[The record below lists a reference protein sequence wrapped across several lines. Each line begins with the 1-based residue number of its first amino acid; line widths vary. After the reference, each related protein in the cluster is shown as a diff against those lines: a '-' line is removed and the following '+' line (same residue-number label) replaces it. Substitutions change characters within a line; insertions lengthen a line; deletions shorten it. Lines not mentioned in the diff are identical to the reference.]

1 MKSLED
7 LIQNYFCIVFL
18 QGKGDNY
25 RLGFPCEEHVRYPK
39 LVDSLLGK
47 RILHVSVGL
56 SNAVV
61 ITEDK
66 QMIAWGSNQYG
77 EFGSNNASIL
87 SSPTVVAKLDNLE
100 GNVAAGICLGKG
112 PSIKDVSSN
121 FSFLTPPTY
130 LCLLFLLNNLI

>member
-100 GNVAAGICLGKG
+100 GNVAAGICLGK
-112 PSIKDVSSN
+112 KD
-121 FSFLTPPTY
+121 
-130 LCLLFLLNNLI
+130 CL